1 MAISKITDNS
11 LNITD
16 LTIADDLT
24 VTDDLLLAS
33 DSAAIKFGADSEI
46 TLTHVADAG
55 LILKHV
61 GTGDGKRPRLTLS
74 AGDNDIAVDDE
85 LGVISFQ
92 APDEGAGTDA
102 ILIGAEIAAVS
113 EGDFSASN
121 NATKL
126 SFRTASSE
134 EASSSTEKMK
144 LSSAG
149 VLSIPADGSD
159 LTGVTNAI
167 HLGASADMKIFHNS
181 GNNYILTDQAS
192 QSFTVLSD
200 VVRFNT
206 RDNAES
212 LFGATLDGSFFAKHN
227 NQTKISTTDYGLQV
241 QDDTD
246 ALIILKSN
254 ESNANS
260 SGAQIQWFDSDDS
273 TNHYIGMPSESNND
287 FYIWSVASGQFLIG
301 LGNTHRFNIDA
312 SGNITASDTN
322 GIGSLSDERLKENVK
337 DFSYSLSDFN
347 KLKPR
352 TFDWKNPDLH
362 GGKEGIGFIAQ
373 ELESV
378 DTGLTYDYEVTET
391 KIKYYKETVY
401 YNENDFLPKGKK
413 VGDIRFKKGDPMNV
427 ATENEKDASLLD
439 SDRIAKATKITGKK
453 DAMYVSII
461 QQLAS
466 KIETLEAK
474 VKTLEDA

>member
-1 MAISKITDNS
+1 
-11 LNITD
+11 
-16 LTIADDLT
+16 
-24 VTDDLLLAS
+24 
-33 DSAAIKFGADSEI
+33 
-46 TLTHVADAG
+46 
-55 LILKHV
+55 
-61 GTGDGKRPRLTLS
+61 
-74 AGDNDIAVDDE
+74 
-85 LGVISFQ
+85 
-92 APDEGAGTDA
+92 
-102 ILIGAEIAAVS
+102 
-113 EGDFSASN
+113 
-121 NATKL
+121 
-126 SFRTASSE
+126 
-134 EASSSTEKMK
+134 
-144 LSSAG
+144 
-149 VLSIPADGSD
+149 
-159 LTGVTNAI
+159 
-167 HLGASADMKIFHNS
+167 
-181 GNNYILTDQAS
+181 
-192 QSFTVLSD
+192 D
-200 VVRFNT
+200 VVRFT
-206 RDNAES
+206 SADQAES
-212 LFGATLDGSFFAKHN
+212 LFGADKDGAFFAKHD

-273 TNHYIGMPSESNND
+273 TNHYVGMPSESNND
-287 FYIWSVASGQFLIG
+287 FYVWSVVSGQFLIG

-312 SGNITASDTN
+312 SGNITAQDTS
-322 GIGSLSDERLKENVK
+322 IGSLSDERLKENIK

-401 YNENDFLPKGKK
+401 YNENDFLPEGKK

-427 ATENEKDASLLD
+427 ATENEKDAALLD

-474 VKTLEDA
+474 VKTLEEA